1 MRHVCTPTRTSK
13 SANPSCERCATS
25 STHCYSR
32 SPAGGGLRRRA
43 RQFHLLAVPEE
54 ASTRT
59 RTCIVGIPRQVR
71 LVRRRRVRRLF
82 ERRRRRRRLPCLA
95 AERTAQEVV
104 LEEEALVQVLR
115 HEGVAEVT
123 GRAPEGGAVCR
134 VGREQVASGEGEMR
148 GTHLVRGGG
157 SAGAS

>member
-1 MRHVCTPTRTSK
+1 M
-13 SANPSCERCATS
+13 
-25 STHCYSR
+25 
-32 SPAGGGLRRRA
+32 
-43 RQFHLLAVPEE
+43 
-54 ASTRT
+54 
-59 RTCIVGIPRQVR
+59 
-71 LVRRRRVRRLF
+71 RRLF